1 MKKDIANFNSL
12 PSGRL
17 SSSLILNYIS
27 LSLREEKMTSHS
39 HIPSQKKKKVTKQHK
54 MVSAINICCSKDVKT
69 QPSVTG
75 LFKGLMS
82 TTLWGQHPITQ
93 VTDSYCILV
102 SGKLSK

>member
-39 HIPSQKKKKVTKQHK
+39 HIPSQKKKKSHK
-54 MVSAINICCSKDVKT
+54 AT
-69 QPSVTG
+69 QNG
-75 LFKGLMS
+75 LGHKYL
-82 TTLWGQHPITQ
+82 L
-93 VTDSYCILV
+93 L
-102 SGKLSK
+102 